1 MPCGVL
7 HLVRRCLYGCH
18 SRPIVLQ
25 VALDSR
31 RQDVETDDIGN
42 CDEYHEAVDEIDD
55 LLYIKCRSDVQSNV
69 QTQCTNG
76 RQERKS
82 LRLFCVRP
90 LSFNKLGIDKIWCQK
105 WELNWQRSE

>member
-1 MPCGVL
+1 MSLRALWRSASGSPL
-7 HLVRRCLYGCH
+7 SYGCH

-55 LLYIKCRSDVQSNV
+55 LLYIKYRPGDHRHAEKY
-69 QTQCTNG
+69 TIRIH
-76 RQERKS
+76 RQA
-82 LRLFCVRP
+82 
-90 LSFNKLGIDKIWCQK
+90 
-105 WELNWQRSE
+105 